1 MTGLAT
7 QIVFDALLLI
17 GLYAIG
23 ALGFSLIWG
32 VLNVLNLSYAALTAV
47 GGYTSYL
54 LWQAGLDPILALPLT
69 MMVTGAIG
77 WLIQWGALDHIL
89 RGPASLGLT
98 LTYGI
103 NLVLVGLLLQAFTG
117 DVRGIEVPSYLQGS
131 VRVGDAQL
139 TYARI
144 VVMLIAVGLTAA
156 VWWFMDRTET
166 GAAIRATRLDTE
178 AAQLV
183 GIRVRSIYRLVAVLS
198 AMLAGATG
206 GLAALV
212 YTISPQMGDHLLINI
227 LIVNVLGGLGS
238 IVAPLVGAILLGI
251 TNSAIGNYAGAT
263 YSTVIGTVL
272 VLAILF
278 LRPSGLMG
286 KKFYDE

>member
-32 VLNVLNLSYAALTAV
+32 VLNVLNLCYAALIAV

-69 MMVTGAIG
+69 MAVTGAIG

-89 RGPASLGLT
+89 RGPASLGIT

-103 NLVLVGLLLQAFTG
+103 NLVLIGVLLHAFTG
-117 DVRGIEVPSYLQGS
+117 DVRGIEVPAYLQGS
-131 VRVGDAQL
+131 IRVGDAQL
-139 TYARI
+139 TYARV

-238 IVAPLVGAILLGI
+238 IVAPLVGATVLGI
-251 TNSAIGNYAGAT
+251 TNSAIGNFAGAT
-263 YSTVIGTVL
+263 YSTVIGTAL

>member
-77 WLIQWGALDHIL
+77 WFIQWGALDHIL